1 MQRSK
6 PIVAPSAL
14 SPSSSAPSARRYA
27 ASELDRSARS
37 SKPLTAPGLKQTPRM
52 PRMLAEKIE
61 NTFSRTSL
69 IGGVLVFTAYALWI
83 YSRNAADSCSITHSR
98 CLTMSPIDT
107 MPTS

>member
-1 MQRSK
+1 VQRSK
-6 PIVAPSAL
+6 AIVAPSAL

-52 PRMLAEKIE
+52 LAEKIE

-69 IGGVLVFTAYALWI
+69 IGGVLVLTAYALWI

>member
-37 SKPLTAPGLKQTPRM
+37 SKPLTAPGLKHSQDARQ
-52 PRMLAEKIE
+52 KIE

-83 YSRNAADSCSITHSR
+83 YSRNAANSCSITHSR